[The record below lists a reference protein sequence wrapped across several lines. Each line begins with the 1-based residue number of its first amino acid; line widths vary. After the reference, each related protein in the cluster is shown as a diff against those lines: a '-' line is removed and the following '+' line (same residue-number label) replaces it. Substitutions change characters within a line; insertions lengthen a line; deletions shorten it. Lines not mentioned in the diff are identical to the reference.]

1 MLDCDIRARYSIWI
15 SLLCLFCVVLS
26 FLTSTSAFSLK
37 PRLSTSVNNAVR
49 YPMRN
54 NDIVMKVNN
63 DAFTRANRAQRQVQ
77 AGDRTVEILLPLGM
91 ELDEDSD
98 GNAYVKSIEPNG
110 RAAKT
115 GKVFVGDRIA
125 MVSATFG
132 DDMWT
137 CRGVGLNRVLA
148 AIKVRNSKPV
158 KLALEAVNEAEEK
171 KRRAIAFAEK
181 SDAEKKK
188 EQEKNDQLLA
198 DMQAE
203 DKNLLKKKGFRL
215 W

>member
-1 MLDCDIRARYSIWI
+1 M
-15 SLLCLFCVVLS
+15 
-26 FLTSTSAFSLK
+26 
-37 PRLSTSVNNAVR
+37 
-49 YPMRN
+49 
-54 NDIVMKVNN
+54 
-63 DAFTRANRAQRQVQ
+63 
-77 AGDRTVEILLPLGM
+77 G
-91 ELDEDSD
+91 
-98 GNAYVKSIEPNG
+98 YVKSIEPNG

-158 KLALEAVNEAEEK
+158 KLALEAPNEAEEK

-181 SDAEKKK
+181 SESEKKK
-188 EQEKNDQLLA
+188 EQDKQDKLLA
-198 DMQAE
+198 EMQAE
-203 DKNLLKKKGFRL
+203 HKQLFKKKGFRF

>member
-1 MLDCDIRARYSIWI
+1 
-15 SLLCLFCVVLS
+15 
-26 FLTSTSAFSLK
+26 
-37 PRLSTSVNNAVR
+37 
-49 YPMRN
+49 
-54 NDIVMKVNN
+54 
-63 DAFTRANRAQRQVQ
+63 
-77 AGDRTVEILLPLGM
+77 M

-115 GKVFVGDRIA
+115 GKIFVGDRIA

-158 KLALEAVNEAEEK
+158 KLALEAPNEAEEK
-171 KRRAIAFAEK
+171 KR
-181 SDAEKKK
+181 
-188 EQEKNDQLLA
+188 
-198 DMQAE
+198 
-203 DKNLLKKKGFRL
+203 
-215 W
+215 

>member
-1 MLDCDIRARYSIWI
+1 
-15 SLLCLFCVVLS
+15 
-26 FLTSTSAFSLK
+26 
-37 PRLSTSVNNAVR
+37 
-49 YPMRN
+49 
-54 NDIVMKVNN
+54 
-63 DAFTRANRAQRQVQ
+63 
-77 AGDRTVEILLPLGM
+77 M
-91 ELDEDSD
+91 ELDEDD
-98 GNAYVKSIEPNG
+98 NGNAYVKSIEPNG

-171 KRRAIAFAEK
+171 KRYSYCHKRVTNFTLPTSYVLRGID
-181 SDAEKKK
+181 S
-188 EQEKNDQLLA
+188 N
-198 DMQAE
+198 
-203 DKNLLKKKGFRL
+203 
-215 W
+215 

>member
-1 MLDCDIRARYSIWI
+1 MASFATFLPLVC
-15 SLLCLFCVVLS
+15 SLFVVLTL
-26 FLTSTSAFSLK
+26 LTSVSAFSMK
-37 PRLSTSVNNAVR
+37 SRVAPSSKSGVYSVVR
-49 YPMRN
+49 QPTRN
-54 NDIVMKVNN
+54 DVTMKVFN

-91 ELDEDSD
+91 ELDEDD
-98 GNAYVKSIEPNG
+98 NGNAYVKSIEPNG

-198 DMQAE
+198 DMQAD

>member
-1 MLDCDIRARYSIWI
+1 MQL
-15 SLLCLFCVVLS
+15 V
-26 FLTSTSAFSLK
+26 
-37 PRLSTSVNNAVR
+37 
-49 YPMRN
+49 
-54 NDIVMKVNN
+54 
-63 DAFTRANRAQRQVQ
+63 

-115 GKVFVGDRIA
+115 GKIFVGDRIA

-158 KLALEAVNEAEEK
+158 KLALEAPNEPEEK
-171 KRRAIAFAEK
+171 KR
-181 SDAEKKK
+181 
-188 EQEKNDQLLA
+188 
-198 DMQAE
+198 
-203 DKNLLKKKGFRL
+203 
-215 W
+215 

>member
-1 MLDCDIRARYSIWI
+1 MMA
-15 SLLCLFCVVLS
+15 
-26 FLTSTSAFSLK
+26 
-37 PRLSTSVNNAVR
+37 
-49 YPMRN
+49 
-54 NDIVMKVNN
+54 VNN

-158 KLALEAVNEAEEK
+158 KLALEAPNEAEEK

-181 SDAEKKK
+181 SEAEKKK
-188 EQEKNDQLLA
+188 EQEKADKLLA
-198 DMQAE
+198 EMQAE
-203 DKNLLKKKGFRL
+203 DKQLIKKKGFRF

>member
-1 MLDCDIRARYSIWI
+1 
-15 SLLCLFCVVLS
+15 
-26 FLTSTSAFSLK
+26 
-37 PRLSTSVNNAVR
+37 
-49 YPMRN
+49 
-54 NDIVMKVNN
+54 MKVNN
-63 DAFTRANRAQRQVQ
+63 DPFTRANRAQRQVE

-91 ELDEDSD
+91 ELDEDEN
-98 GNAYVKSIEPNG
+98 GNAYVKSLEPKG

-132 DDMWT
+132 DEMWT

-158 KLALEAVNEAEEK
+158 KLALEAATEAEEK
-171 KRRAIAFAEK
+171 KRRTIAFAEK
-181 SDAEKKK
+181 SEAEKKK
-188 EQEKNDQLLA
+188 EQEKQDALLA
-198 DMQAE
+198 QMQA
-203 DKNLLKKKGFRL
+203 DDRNLLKKKGFRF